1 MGNAMPD
8 ATVEEPENRASRR
21 ADLALAL
28 EHHRAGRL
36 REAAHIYG
44 QLCAADRRDPDVL
57 FLMGVLCCDLGAFEP
72 ACRFLKQA
80 LGLAPTHARARG
92 QLAVALDSLGDLQAA
107 AGELIEAQRY
117 FEQARTWMP
126 ENARTLRSLGRVA
139 LLRGDSARAEIFL
152 ARSLVHQQDH
162 AEALNW
168 LGLAR
173 LQLKKFVAA
182 EDPLRQAVRLQPLL
196 HQARNNLGLALHWQG
211 RLAEAEACLEELLAI
226 DPTHERARINLANT
240 LRVRGA
246 HERARQELE
255 AVIATHPEAA
265 DALNNL
271 GAVFQDLAR
280 PDQALA
286 TLTRALELAPDVP
299 EIRWNLAL
307 TQLQLGDFK
316 SGWRNFETRW
326 QGCASLQGVYPMP
339 LDRAWRGE
347 ALGGKRL
354 LLWAEQ
360 GFGDTLQFIRFARDV
375 ALQGAV
381 VDVLVPPELAVLV
394 RNVVGVD
401 AVFVHGES
409 LPRYDYHC
417 PLMSLPHHLDIA
429 PTVQAL
435 HGATPYL
442 SVTAQ
447 RVADWRRRLDSLPG
461 LKVGLAWAGRARPY
475 SAELM
480 AVDGRRNLP
489 LEQWGPILTVAG
501 CSFFSLQKGPSP
513 SAPDLANLG
522 VSIQDFSAEWSDF
535 ADTAGFLANLD
546 LVISIDSAVAHLAG
560 GLGKPVWLLNRF
572 DSCWRWML
580 GRSDS
585 PWYASLRQFRQPQPG
600 AWEPV
605 VQAVAAA
612 LTAAVESRQC

>member
-1 MGNAMPD
+1 MGDPAAKRSTRD
-8 ATVEEPENRASRR
+8 
-21 ADLALAL
+21 ADLAQAL

-36 REAAHIYG
+36 REAGHIYG
-44 QLCAADRRDPDVL
+44 RLCSADRRDTDVL

-72 ACRFLKQA
+72 ACRFLKEA
-80 LGLAPTHARARG
+80 LALVPTHARARG
-92 QLAVALDSLGDLQAA
+92 QLAVALDALGDVRAV
-107 AGELIEAQRY
+107 AGELTEAQRY
-117 FEQARTWMP
+117 FEQALTWMP
-126 ENARTLRSLGRVA
+126 EDARTLRSLGRVA
-139 LLRGDSARAEIFL
+139 LLRGDSARAEIYL
-152 ARSLVHQQDH
+152 ARSLVHQRDH

-173 LQLKKFVAA
+173 LQLKKYVAA
-182 EDPLRQAVRLQPLL
+182 EHPLRQAVRLQPTL

-211 RLAEAEACLEELLAI
+211 RVAEAETSFEELLAI
-226 DPTHERARINLANT
+226 DPTHQRARINLANT

-255 AVIATHPEAA
+255 SVIATHPEAA

-271 GAVFQDLAR
+271 GAVFQDLAQ
-280 PDQALA
+280 PAQALTA
-286 TLTRALELAPDVP
+286 LTRALELAPDVP

-307 TQLQLGDFK
+307 TQLQLGDFAN
-316 SGWRNFETRW
+316 GWRNFETRW

-339 LDRAWRGE
+339 LERAWRGE
-347 ALGGKRL
+347 ALRGKRL

-381 VDVLVPPELAVLV
+381 VDVLVPPELAGLV
-394 RNVVGVD
+394 RGV
-401 AVFVHGES
+401 AGVSTVFVHGQP
-409 LPRYDYHC
+409 LPPYDYHC

-429 PTVQAL
+429 PTIDAL

-442 SVTAQ
+442 SAAAH
-447 RVADWRRRLDSLPG
+447 RVDDWRRRLNSFPG

-480 AVDGRRNLP
+480 AVDRRRNLP
-489 LEQWGPILTVAG
+489 LDHWGPILKVPG
-501 CSFFSLQKGPSP
+501 CSFFSLQKGGAA
-513 SAPDLANLG
+513 SASSDPGTLG
-522 VSIQDFSAEWSDF
+522 SSIHDFSAEWSDF

-546 LVISIDSAVAHLAG
+546 LVISVDSAVAHLAG

-585 PWYASLRQFRQPQPG
+585 PWYTSLRQFRQPQPG

-612 LTAAVESRQC
+612 LTAAVESPPY